1 MPHFSRRCSGDANAR
16 RGSGSRDS
24 HDKKRKHS
32 SSDGDQ
38 GKRKKSKG
46 RKRKRK
52 RSSSSSRSRSRS
64 PERARGAATL
74 SFEVTEFKTDPCDK
88 KYLFVDSQAID
99 SSGGLT
105 PAQAVVTPSYVES
118 AVPIHAK
125 RLVVTWDFKVVQ
137 PSAAVSGQPDLTR
150 YTITVDRVNGSY
162 FSPVVKF
169 QVPLAANECGV
180 HAQESKLMGVS
191 IPFSVRLCPGD
202 ELCVGLT
209 ESIAPPCIAGLCGNS
224 PLTLTPQT
232 GVSTL
237 ELAIVKLYLY

>member
-24 HDKKRKHS
+24 HDKKHKHS

-52 RSSSSSRSRSRS
+52 RSSSSSRSRS

-74 SFEVTEFKTDPCDK
+74 SFEVTEFLPDPCDK

-99 SSGGLT
+99 LSGGYT
-105 PAQAVVTPSYVES
+105 PAQAVNTPSYVES

-125 RLVVTWDFKVVQ
+125 RLVVTWDFKVQ
-137 PSAAVSGQPDLTR
+137 TSAAMSGQPDLTR

-191 IPFSVRLCPGD
+191 IPFSVRCCPGD

-224 PLTLTPQT
+224 PLTLIPQT
-232 GVSTL
+232 GVSKL